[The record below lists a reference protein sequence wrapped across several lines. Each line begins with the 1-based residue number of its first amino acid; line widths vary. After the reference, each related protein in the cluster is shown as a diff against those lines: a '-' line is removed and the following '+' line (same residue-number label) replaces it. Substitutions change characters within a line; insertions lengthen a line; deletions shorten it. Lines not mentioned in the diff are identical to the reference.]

1 MLLLCGMLWNDELI
15 YIFDSSP
22 ICRSQVEVS
31 MAFYGGVVEDYMV
44 YYHYSK
50 VQGREGKDI
59 I

>member
-1 MLLLCGMLWNDELI
+1 MLWNDELI